1 LSEVD
6 RLIEAP
12 PVLEGKARVQLVRT
26 LSKRSASPFAVGP
39 RHYIREIKAAHR
51 SVIRSA
57 RRLLYVE
64 AQFFRSKVAADW
76 VEAALKENPEL
87 EVIILIANAPEEI
100 AFEGQT
106 DNLAHRHGEHLQA
119 RALGRMLRRAGPQ
132 RLGLFT
138 LAKQAPVASNE
149 KKFEATRG
157 TAFGSGL
164 IHIHSKLLIA
174 DDEVCLL
181 SSANINGRSFEWDT
195 ELGFIWSEEGEA
207 IAEFRRR
214 LWWQLFGGSLPE
226 KMNLEGWRDAARFNS
241 GAEPED
247 RKGFI
252 LPYQLGRARRFS
264 RPYWFIPDD
273 LV

>member
-1 LSEVD
+1 V
-6 RLIEAP
+6 
-12 PVLEGKARVQLVRT
+12 
-26 LSKRSASPFAVGP
+26 
-39 RHYIREIKAAHR
+39 
-51 SVIRSA
+51 
-57 RRLLYVE
+57 
-64 AQFFRSKVAADW
+64 
-76 VEAALKENPEL
+76 
-87 EVIILIANAPEEI
+87 

-106 DNLAHRHGEHLQA
+106 GNLAHRHGEHLQA
-119 RALGRMLRRAGPQ
+119 RALGRLLRRAGPQ
-132 RLGLFT
+132 RVGLFT
-138 LAKQAPVASNE
+138 LAKQASVGWNE
-149 KKFEATRG
+149 KKFEETRG

-174 DDEVCLL
+174 DDDVCLL

-195 ELGFIWSEEGEA
+195 ELGFIWSQKGDA
-207 IAEFRRR
+207 IGEFRRR

-226 KMNLEGWRDAARFNS
+226 QLNLDGWRDAARFNS
-241 GAEPED
+241 GAEPEE